1 MFLINHWLRPN
12 GPPDPVEAGRVNSR
26 KVLLDRFRTCGAARK
41 RLPDVLAV
49 DFTAIGDLYKTVN
62 ELNGAIGTVSD
73 AAPDIDKAIRKALRS
88 GELSEA
94 TARELRGYRRL
105 PRVSRARALKI
116 LGPVA
121 QYVQRPSVLF
131 AFECENGIAKDPSQ
145 CPEPKPTKK
154 SKRSTSSS
162 TSTST
167 TTIAGDGTTTTTA
180 PAG

>member
-1 MFLINHWLRPN
+1 M
-12 GPPDPVEAGRVNSR
+12 NSR

-41 RLPDVLAV
+41 RLPNVLAV

-88 GELSEA
+88 GDLSEA
-94 TARELRGYRRL
+94 QARELRGYRRL
-105 PRVSRARALKI
+105 PHVSRTRALKI

-131 AFECENGIAKDPSQ
+131 EFECENGIAKDPSQ
-145 CPEPKPTKK
+145 CPEPAPKPTKK

-162 TSTST
+162 TS
-167 TTIAGDGTTTTTA
+167 AVARRRPRCRRPRRRCRG
-180 PAG
+180 